1 MSESKAVIRTNLRK
15 VFSRDYC
22 SMWRILSGLIAMPSA
37 VVLDNLY
44 SPDASDRF
52 AFICIV
58 HFILWPYSLVL
69 QVVAA
74 FINEHFVN
82 AYIKY
87 SVVAVLVGTLVI
99 GSVAASLSLTPFG
112 WLTAFFVTLA
122 TRVHYVRTNVP
133 NRRPITEFNVPALS
147 Q

>member
-1 MSESKAVIRTNLRK
+1 MNESGADIRTNFKKL
-15 VFSRDYC
+15 FSRDYW

-37 VVLDNLY
+37 IVLDNLF

-52 AFICIV
+52 AFICIA
-58 HFILWPYSLVL
+58 HIFLWPYSLVF

-82 AYIKY
+82 AYIEY

-99 GSVAASLSLTPFG
+99 GSVAAFLSVTPFG

-122 TRVHYVRTNVP
+122 TRVHYVLTHVP
-133 NRRPITEFNVPALS
+133 RRRSAAESNGHALS